1 MLRQRPVWPL
11 LHRAICWRTDAT
23 SIGLSFEAQYKLR
36 NPEFTTPSRVLITIQ
51 SPSIYASSPPNF
63 DPSSIRW
70 GHSFGQALKSTSDP
84 ENKAQPSH
92 SHEWCQ
98 TADKRQPTITQIR
111 AGSISGHLYIPVPQL
126 LASLLQREPMAGAV
140 QKKE

>member
-11 LHRAICWRTDAT
+11 LHRAICWRADAT

-36 NPEFTTPSRVLITIQ
+36 NPEFTTLSRVLITIQ

-70 GHSFGQALKSTSDP
+70 GHSFGQAEIRLLIRKTKHNPLTHTSGVKLLTSD
-84 ENKAQPSH
+84 N
-92 SHEWCQ
+92 
-98 TADKRQPTITQIR
+98 R
-111 AGSISGHLYIPVPQL
+111 L
-126 LASLLQREPMAGAV
+126 SLR
-140 QKKE
+140 